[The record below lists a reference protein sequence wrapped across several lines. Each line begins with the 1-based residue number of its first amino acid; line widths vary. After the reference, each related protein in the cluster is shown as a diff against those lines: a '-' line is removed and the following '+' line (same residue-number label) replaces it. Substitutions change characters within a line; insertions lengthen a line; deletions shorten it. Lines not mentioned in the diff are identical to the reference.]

1 MKKLLLVLAL
11 SFAAALCASAQDLSV
26 LGKAARL
33 AYDYLSKEGYKPY
46 IDEDDDVVFKA
57 EGYSFYVDN
66 TKSDETYLQI
76 VMPNMMEVDLDNTAQ
91 LLAVL
96 GACNQITQSKQ
107 LVHAFCRDD
116 AYLTFVTD
124 TYIGSGNMD

>member
-46 IDEDDDVVFKA
+46 IDEDDDYDEDKLTEESYRTTIDEDPEELSLEAA
-57 EGYSFYVDN
+57 EVADD
-66 TKSDETYLQI
+66 DEY
-76 VMPNMMEVDLDNTAQ
+76 
-91 LLAVL
+91 
-96 GACNQITQSKQ
+96 
-107 LVHAFCRDD
+107 
-116 AYLTFVTD
+116 
-124 TYIGSGNMD
+124 